1 MGSAYVTSARTDE
14 HMKGDQYLRYHTDVH
29 LPTRVR
35 EAATEVLPVPGS
47 LLKPSLH
54 YRELARERHLPEKV
68 RMPREYTLVD
78 VTLVAS
84 TLAVFRMM
92 VRFRWTGRHV
102 PASKQADL
110 TLVVEP
116 DGEIVTAYFISP
128 NDTRSRI
135 DRSVYEQEE
144 EE

>member
-1 MGSAYVTSARTDE
+1 MTSPRTDE
-14 HMKGDQYLRYHTDVH
+14 HMKLGEYLRYHTDVH
-29 LPTRVR
+29 MPVRVR
-35 EAATEVLPVPGS
+35 EAAEEVLPVPGS

-68 RMPREYTLVD
+68 RMPKEYTLVD

-102 PASKQADL
+102 SESKQVDL
-110 TLVVEP
+110 TIVVEP

-128 NDTRSRI
+128 GDTRSRI

-144 EE
+144 VN